1 VSGFEV
7 FLTDDEIV
15 AIAAEHGQPWPT
27 PLPTVATRSP
37 AAVDAAARRGWR
49 SLSVRERAG
58 DRLPLD
64 RLRRWAG
71 AELMV
76 QTYVTDAD
84 LSTVDGASRSAY
96 YRGAGPGWLIEVTV
110 PTGVHAFR
118 SAPVPD
124 CARLIEAAVDDAMT
138 SGAGV
143 PGGQGG
149 GFFVLRLAP
158 SGSGPTRLLAANR
171 DGLELWDRADE
182 LVPRP
187 MPAPESSAAALTL
200 LGLPGP

>member
-1 VSGFEV
+1 VSEFEV

-49 SLSVRERAG
+49 SLSVRQRAG
-58 DRLPLD
+58 DRLPLE
-64 RLRRWAG
+64 RLRRWAS

-138 SGAGV
+138 SGAGGPEP
-143 PGGQGG
+143 PGAR
-149 GFFVLRLAP
+149 FCVLSR
-158 SGSGPTRLLAANR
+158 SGPTRLLAASR
-171 DGLELWDRADE
+171 DGLELWDCADG

-187 MPAPESSAAALTL
+187 MPAPESSAAALAL
-200 LGLPGP
+200 LGLPGR

>member
-1 VSGFEV
+1 VSELEV
-7 FLTDDEIV
+7 FLTDDEVV
-15 AIAAEHGQPWPT
+15 AIAAETGQPWPT
-27 PLPTVATRSP
+27 PLPTVATASP

-58 DRLPLD
+58 DRLPLE
-64 RLRRWAG
+64 RLRRWAA
-71 AELMV
+71 AEVVV
-76 QTYVTDAD
+76 QTYVADAD
-84 LSTVDGASRSAY
+84 LSTVDGATRSAY

-110 PTGVHAFR
+110 PTGVHSFR

-124 CARLIEAAVDDAMT
+124 CARQIGAAVEDAMT

-143 PGGQGG
+143 SEPLGAR
-149 GFFVLRLAP
+149 FCVLSR
-158 SGSGPTRLLAANR
+158 SGPARLLAANR
-171 DGLELWDRADE
+171 EGLALWDYADG

-200 LGLPGP
+200 LGLPGR